1 MELKVKPVDE
11 SPFYQAADAMADYL
25 DNLTPEKRDSLTNYE
40 LAEELAVRLIE
51 RGLYFGRVQ

>member
-1 MELKVKPVDE
+1 MKPVDE